1 MNLVTIPSEFIKRW
15 ENFYGKSQTR
25 IILSHLKQ
33 KDPRIIV
40 ANKIKIETSDLK
52 YCLEK
57 KGFKFSLA
65 HEFDGLIIRYEPFNI
80 VSTPE
85 YLSGY
90 FTIQSLTSLIPPRS
104 LKPVSKAVVADL
116 TASPGIK
123 TCLLAQ
129 EMNNDGTIL
138 AIEKSKKR
146 IPALRANIARLG
158 IWNTIVLN
166 LNALLFPKIGIK
178 VDNILLDAPCSGTGL
193 KIAKNKRILAKSL
206 EDVFRHVDLQYKLL
220 ENAWQ
225 QLKPNGTLVYS
236 TCSLEP
242 EEGEV
247 QISNFLNK
255 HASEAILLPVPYDTG
270 ISGEN
275 INWKTPLHHQLKNSR
290 RIFPDIG
297 HDGFFVACIKKV
309 TVH

>member
-1 MNLVTIPSEFIKRW
+1 MSLGEIPSEFVRRW
-15 ENFYGKSQTR
+15 EIFYGKSQTR
-25 IILSHLKQ
+25 MISSHLKY

-40 ANKIKIETSDLK
+40 ANRIKIQLTDLK
-52 YCLEK
+52 FRLEK

-65 HEFDGLIIRYEPFNI
+65 HEFDGLIVRHEPYSI

-85 YLSGY
+85 YLSGQ
-90 FTIQSLTSLIPPRS
+90 FSIQSLTSLIPPKS
-104 LKPVSKAVVADL
+104 LKPSSKSTVADL

-138 AIEKSKKR
+138 AIEKSKNR
-146 IPALRANIARLG
+146 IPALRANLTRLG

-166 LNALLFPKIGIK
+166 IDALLFPKLGIE

-193 KIAKNKRILAKSL
+193 KLTKNKRFMPKSL
-206 EDVFRHVDLQYKLL
+206 EDVFRHADLQQKLL
-220 ENAWQ
+220 ESAWL

-247 QISNFLNK
+247 QISNFLNQ
-255 HASEAILLPVPYDTG
+255 HPDEAILLPVPYDVG
-270 ISGEN
+270 IYGIET
-275 INWKTPLHHQLKNSR
+275 NWETPLNHQLRHSK

-297 HDGFFVACIKKV
+297 FDGFFIAYIKKV
-309 TVH
+309 MVY